1 VPNKIPIIKMG
12 ENLIVSLKS
21 DVDDKIAV
29 ELEINL
35 LNKIRDTNASGV
47 LIEVSA
53 LDMVDSFMGRLLS
66 EIALTSATM
75 NAYTV
80 VVGIQPAVAITLV
93 ELGLKLKGVYTA
105 LNVEDGIEKLNKL
118 KNVQNKG

>member
-66 EIALTSATM
+66 EIALTSSTM

>member
-1 VPNKIPIIKMG
+1 VTLKIPIIKMG
-12 ENLIVSLKS
+12 ENLIVSLQS
-21 DVDDKIAV
+21 DVDDKTAV
-29 ELEINL
+29 ELETNL
-35 LNKIRDTNASGV
+35 LNKIRDTNATGV

-66 EIALTSATM
+66 EIALTSSTM

-118 KNVQNKG
+118 KKMQKKC